1 MKVYIVDSRL
11 VIGRFEIPSAQY
23 YIEWNE
29 YVDEV
34 PTEFRLVSTGSG
46 QYLPVTNSG
55 YIKITDCQYQNGT
68 HYTNYSEFITAVGS
82 FFVKAFS
89 TAGGDVETRLT
100 NLEDAETIYQIF
112 HYTGT
117 TQTGTVALPTGATF
131 FDPYS
136 DGLPNQIVVKS
147 DANSNPI
154 EEQTVTSTGTVVL
167 VSTFNL
173 LTGAYIL
180 SGVPASNSCL
190 VYFIKTTEKDKHYID
205 LSKVV
210 EIFGLGGAGAE
221 QVNSDWNAT
230 SGVAEILNKPVISGT
245 NTGDN
250 IYISGTATINF
261 NNEEDFAIT
270 TIPNV
275 TIVNANVKSVSIIP
289 QETVDTSLDDFT
301 LNGVTFNIENVIDN
315 TSFDIRGNS
324 TNNASGVYTV
334 KYNITI

>member
-1 MKVYIVDSRL
+1 MKVYIKDSRL
-11 VIGRFEIPSAQY
+11 ILGKYEIPSALY
-23 YIEWNE
+23 LIEWDA
-29 YVDEV
+29 YVDEN
-34 PTEFRLVSTGSG
+34 PTKFRLVSAGSNLC
-46 QYLPVTNSG
+46 LPIFLDTYV
-55 YIKITDCQYQNGT
+55 KITDCETEAGVPYAD
-68 HYTNYSEFITAVGS
+68 YAAFMAAVGS

-100 NLEDAETIYQIF
+100 NLENAETIYQIF

-136 DGLPNQIVVKS
+136 DGLPNQIVVKA

-173 LTGAYIL
+173 LTGAYTL
-180 SGVPASNSCL
+180 SGIPSDNSCL
-190 VYFIKTTEKDKHYID
+190 VYFIKTLEKDKHYID

-210 EIFGLGGAGAE
+210 EIFGLGGAGAD

-230 SGVAEILNKPVISGT
+230 SGVAEILNKPIISGI

-250 IYISGTATINF
+250 TYISGTATLDF
-261 NNEEDFAIT
+261 RDEDNIVIT
-270 TIPNV
+270 TINNV
-275 TIVNANVKSVSIIP
+275 LITVAGLKNITFVPTETI
-289 QETVDTSLDDFT
+289 ETSLDDFS
-301 LNGVTFNIENVIDN
+301 LNGVTFNIENIVDN
-315 TSFDIRGNS
+315 ISFDIRGTAS
-324 TNNASGVYTV
+324 SNASGIYTV
-334 KYNITI
+334 NYIITI